1 MSYREVA
8 SRVGEYVIQIG
19 GTEYSS
25 ANSPWRSFKTA
36 TLGWALGKLAT
47 VYLAVMQMGY
57 VHNRGKGRRAD
68 CIMVTADTKTL
79 DCGLCAV

>member
-36 TLGWALGKLAT
+36 TLGWALGILQPPAPERKED
-47 VYLAVMQMGY
+47 
-57 VHNRGKGRRAD
+57 K
-68 CIMVTADTKTL
+68 KS
-79 DCGLCAV
+79 